1 MAKKKMPAILF
12 YTGDWLKDPAVRCV
26 SLASRGLWI
35 DMLSLMY
42 ESPVRG
48 YLSLANGSAISTTQ
62 LARMVGSN
70 EKEIAPLLEELSSCG
85 VYSIDSKG
93 VIFSRRMVAD
103 ELEREAKSKA
113 GKEGMRKRYQ
123 KTEGVI
129 TEPLTESKNT
139 DNKVVTALEYEYEYE
154 YETDSSKKYIEERK
168 NREKLNA
175 SRAWAKI
182 PKNRWKAKSKFFAAW
197 KEVVDGNGLDE
208 DRIIEMLIRY
218 YNSDDGKSRYWRY
231 PSTLIL
237 DEFWEEENAA
247 WSNKRGEQKF
257 PESPHDHDK
266 IISEYVKLK
275 DGNKKKIEILKGGGQ
290 GLAVIAYKIWKNYPD
305 IRITVS

>member
-26 SLASRGLWI
+26 SLGARGLWI

-42 ESPVRG
+42 ESPIRG
-48 YLSLANGSAISTTQ
+48 YLSLANGSPINTTQ

-113 GKEGMRKRYQ
+113 GKEGMRKRYE
-123 KTEGVI
+123 KTGGDI

-139 DNKVVTALEYEYEYE
+139 DNKVVTALEYENENVI
-154 YETDSSKKYIEERK
+154 DSSKKYIEERK

-175 SRAWAKI
+175 SRAWERI

-208 DRIIEMLIRY
+208 DHIIEMLVRY
-218 YNSDDGKSRYWRY
+218 YNSDDGKSRWWRY

-237 DEFWEEENAA
+237 DEFWEEENTS

-275 DGNKKKIEILKGGGQ
+275 DVNKKKIEKLKENGQ
-290 GLAVIAYKIWKNYPD
+290 EAGVIAYKIWKNYPD
-305 IRITVS
+305 IRSTVS